1 MILERIRLKDFRCF
15 YGESDI
21 KFSTDPDRN
30 VTLIYAENGVGKTT
44 LLNALLWCFYGETT
58 ERFEKKEDILN
69 YDAKKEGRTTASVDV
84 LFEHNGS
91 HYIAKRFFVTG
102 QRADKSRTFLVARI
116 DEGSQI
122 DLPTPD
128 TFINTV
134 VPRDMASHFLF
145 DGEHAE
151 IFLGEN
157 NRGSIRSAVRDILGC
172 SIIEA
177 AIDDLQAVSNQF
189 RKQISSSTRATTGI
203 VELNSRID
211 ALTTQIEQ
219 AEKEIKHLEKQHELT
234 KEQIDDIEEKLRNTS
249 AAKEFQRSRDRL
261 NEQRKRTERRQKEA
275 ADEVYRWLGE
285 NGRFIVSKKITEETF
300 GFLDDKKHRG
310 RIPSPYNEEFVKDI
324 LAEET
329 CICGTHLEPGSQVA
343 QKVASLLNKAANQVV
358 RDRITKVRGRLSSLK
373 SERAKAPNRLT
384 KAKERHAEANEDM
397 AQIEAQLGEIHDKL
411 KGINFEDI
419 AKREKRRAELRNE
432 LSAIDRKIGSL
443 KTDIENA
450 EKQKSKIDQEIND
463 LAHQD
468 QYAAIYGRR
477 RALCESIKGTLE
489 LQLVEEEKRARSVLR
504 AGIGKILEATSHK
517 TLTLRMTNDYAI
529 SLVNSDGMALP
540 KSSGENQ
547 LLGLAFTAALVEFA
561 KVRENAHDYKLLPGT
576 ITPLVLDSP
585 FGQLDEAY
593 RTTTA
598 QFIPKMARQVVLLLS
613 QSKGSQEVLEA
624 LQDRV
629 GAEFL
634 LVRHN
639 REPIG
644 ERKQESRYLK
654 DKEFKTAIFDSDFD
668 GTEVL
673 EIAVQ

>member
-1 MILERIRLKDFRCF
+1 MILEEIRLTDFRCF
-15 YGESDI
+15 YGESTI
-21 KFSTDPDRN
+21 KFSTNSDRN

-69 YDAKKEGRTTASVDV
+69 YDAKGDGRTTASVEV
-84 LFEHNGS
+84 LFEHDGS
-91 HYIAKRFFVTG
+91 DYIAKRFFVTG
-102 QRADKSRTFLVARI
+102 PMANRSRTFLVARI
-116 DEGSQI
+116 DQGSQVEH
-122 DLPTPD
+122 PTPD

-134 VPRDMASHFLF
+134 IPRDMASHFLF

-151 IFLGEN
+151 VFLGES
-157 NRGSIRSAVRDILGC
+157 NRGSIRGAVRDILGC
-172 SIIEA
+172 SLIET

-189 RKQISSSTRATTGI
+189 RKQIPSTPATTRIG
-203 VELNSRID
+203 ELNSRMD

-219 AEKEIKHLEKQHELT
+219 AEKEVRRLEKQHALT
-234 KEQIDDIEEKLRNTS
+234 KEQIYDIEEKLRNTS
-249 AAKEFQRSRDRL
+249 AAKELQRARDRL
-261 NEQRKRTERRQKEA
+261 DEQSRRTEKRQKEA

-329 CICGTHLEPGSQVA
+329 CICGAHLEPGSQA
-343 QKVASLLNKAANQVV
+343 TQKVASLLNKAANQVV
-358 RDRITKVRGRLSSLK
+358 RDRIAKVRARLSNLK
-373 SERAKAPNRLT
+373 SERAKAPNKLT
-384 KAKERHAEANEDM
+384 KAKERLAEANEEM
-397 AQIEAQLGEIHDKL
+397 ASIEAQLGEIHDKL

-419 AKREKRRAELRNE
+419 AKREERRAELQNE
-432 LSAIDRKIGSL
+432 LSGIDRQIGAL
-443 KTDIENA
+443 KTGIEDA
-450 EKQKSKIDQEIND
+450 EKQKNDIDQEIND
-463 LAHQD
+463 LAQQD
-468 QYAAIYGRR
+468 RQTAIYGRR
-477 RALCESIKGTLE
+477 RTLCESIKGTLE
-489 LQLVEEEKRARSVLR
+489 LQLVEEEQQARKVLR
-504 AGIGKILEATSHK
+504 AGIRRILEATSHK
-517 TLTLRMTNDYAI
+517 ALTLRMTDDYGI
-529 SLVNSDGMALP
+529 SLVNSEGMALP

-561 KVRENAHDYKLLPGT
+561 KVRENAQDYKLLPGT
-576 ITPLVLDSP
+576 IAPLVLDSP

-598 QFIPKMARQVVLLLS
+598 QFIPKMARQVVMLLS
-613 QSKGSQEVLEA
+613 QSQGSQEVLDA

-654 DKEFKTAIFDSDFD
+654 GEEFKTAVFDSAYD